1 MTIHWWRKR
10 EVGSEGK
17 EGEGKGEEKEGGRG
31 RREGGRGRRREK
43 EEEEGGRGRR
53 RKEGEGGGG
62 RREGEEE
69 GRRRKE
75 TGSKQTGL
83 CTLASCFP
91 PSKPPTHTHTT
102 HHTPPP
108 PPTHTHTDDSDES
121 LLSAGDDEPNG
132 DVPVININSN
142 INSQSSHQPIVHFE
156 GSVREPMSPQE
167 YNFTSKDDAKR

>member
-1 MTIHWWRKR
+1 MRGKR
-10 EVGSEGK
+10 EKGRERRRK
-17 EGEGKGEEKEGGRG
+17 EGGEGGRG
-31 RREGGRGRRREK
+31 E
-43 EEEEGGRGRR
+43 EEEEGRK

-62 RREGEEE
+62 RREREEEE
-69 GRRRKE
+69 GGRERKKGGGGRKQE
-75 TGSKQTGL
+75 ASKL
-83 CTLASCFP
+83 VFVLWPAVSPLPNHP
-91 PSKPPTHTHTT
+91 PIHTPHTT
-102 HHTPPP
+102 HP
-108 PPTHTHTDDSDES
+108 PPTHTRTDDSDES